1 LEKHHV
7 KSKNRIFYAHP
18 HRVIFCVIGDL
29 FIQPRCVFARPYLK
43 ESNMSFIEELE
54 DLESAED
61 FLQYFQLDY
70 EQSVVHVNRLH
81 ILQRFHDYLQKA
93 ADSMP
98 EDETAMKAVYAKLL
112 QRAYQD
118 FVESDAQTEK
128 VFKVFN
134 SGIGEAQTA
143 FVSLSEI
150 KT

>member
-1 LEKHHV
+1 
-7 KSKNRIFYAHP
+7 
-18 HRVIFCVIGDL
+18 
-29 FIQPRCVFARPYLK
+29 
-43 ESNMSFIEELE
+43 MSFSEDLT

-61 FLQYFQLDY
+61 FLQYFELEYD
-70 EQSVVHVNRLH
+70 QSVVHVNRLH

-93 ADSMP
+93 ADTMP
-98 EDETAMKAVYAKLL
+98 QQEDAMKAVYSKLL

-134 SGIGEAQTA
+134 SGIGEPQTA
-143 FVSLSEI
+143 FVSLGDI